1 MKVIHKQQSLGKQA
15 ANKEKNV
22 IKRCEEFPGNLLLQ
36 WTAQLSLNVDHVSS
50 QHSTFD
56 IDARWRTLVT
66 RYQVIPGYWL
76 PGSLDL
82 FPRNLESPLPV
93 RSVESED

>member
-66 RYQVIPGYWL
+66 RYQVILGYQVAWTFSPGI
-76 PGSLDL
+76 
-82 FPRNLESPLPV
+82 
-93 RSVESED
+93 